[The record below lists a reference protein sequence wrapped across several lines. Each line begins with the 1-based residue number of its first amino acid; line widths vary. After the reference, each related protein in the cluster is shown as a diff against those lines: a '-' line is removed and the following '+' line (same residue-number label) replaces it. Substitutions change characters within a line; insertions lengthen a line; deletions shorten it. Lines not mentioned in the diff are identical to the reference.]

1 MTVQIDY
8 IALSL
13 VYSYKGN
20 TMHDILIKLKN
31 GCISHVSI
39 SQVLFDFAA
48 VMNAESG

>member
-8 IALSL
+8 IVLAL

-20 TMHDILIKLKN
+20 TMHAILITLKN
-31 GCISHVSI
+31 GCVSHVSI

-48 VMNAESG
+48 VTNAESG